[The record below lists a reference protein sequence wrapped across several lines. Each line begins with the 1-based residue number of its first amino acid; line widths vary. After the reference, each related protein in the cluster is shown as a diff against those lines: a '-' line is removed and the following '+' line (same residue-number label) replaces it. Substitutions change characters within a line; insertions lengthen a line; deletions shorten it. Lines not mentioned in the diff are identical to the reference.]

1 MLLSFPAETV
11 TMLDK
16 LLKAHKLSPFARS
29 DLPKPANPTTPEKLE
44 IASSALQIIHA
55 GGRVE
60 CYYMAIPAARILE
73 KYPSHA
79 LAKPEVFRRPWNSV
93 VRPEKILTPGQ
104 KFLLV
109 PHHAVRKLR
118 LKIGKPNKESSSSSS
133 VSHSSQA
140 SNDASI
146 DMVSRQNNNDVS
158 SRSFFSESDIST
170 GVSRDSSCSF
180 RSALRKKT
188 GVKKYVRFAGIAVK
202 HKGGHNSTNSEKKD
216 NKVDHDTSLKSS
228 STTISRSNRRNRR
241 PRNSAAWRPSLTV
254 ISESKGDRLNNQ

>member
-1 MLLSFPAETV
+1 
-11 TMLDK
+11 MLDR

-29 DLPKPANPTTPEKLE
+29 DLPNPANPTSPEKLE
-44 IASSALQIIHA
+44 IASSALKIIHA

-109 PHHAVRKLR
+109 PRHAVRKLR
-118 LKIGKPNKESSSSSS
+118 RKIGKPSEESSSSSSSS
-133 VSHSSQA
+133 VSLTSQA
-140 SNDASI
+140 SNDAST
-146 DMVSRQNNNDVS
+146 DMVSRQN
-158 SRSFFSESDIST
+158 IST

-188 GVKKYVRFAGIAVK
+188 GVKKHVRFAGIAVK
-202 HKGGHNSTNSEKKD
+202 HKGGHNSTNSEKKG
-216 NKVDHDTSLKSS
+216 NRVNHDTSLKSS
-228 STTISRSNRRNRR
+228 STTVSRSN
-241 PRNSAAWRPSLTV
+241 LG
-254 ISESKGDRLNNQ
+254 ILLHGGHHLQ